1 MSKIFK
7 DKTER
12 IIISGDKEYK
22 VLNKD
27 EIKQPIIPIFNDIKK
42 EIKNREFGTVVNCKV
57 SYIRPKYDNLEEWMK
72 DSDNVYIGRGGVV
85 FINGKRFPN
94 KSSEFCNPFKEGT
107 LEERL
112 SKYRE
117 YITEKLDK
125 DQMLV
130 RKLMWLK
137 GKNLGCW
144 CKPNACHGDILLE
157 LIQKYN

>member
-1 MSKIFK
+1 MV
-7 DKTER
+7 E
-12 IIISGDKEYK
+12 
-22 VLNKD
+22 
-27 EIKQPIIPIFNDIKK
+27 P
-42 EIKNREFGTVVNCKV
+42 
-57 SYIRPKYDNLEEWMK
+57 
-72 DSDNVYIGRGGVV
+72 
-85 FINGKRFPN
+85 
-94 KSSEFCNPFKEGT
+94 
-107 LEERL
+107 
-112 SKYRE
+112 RE